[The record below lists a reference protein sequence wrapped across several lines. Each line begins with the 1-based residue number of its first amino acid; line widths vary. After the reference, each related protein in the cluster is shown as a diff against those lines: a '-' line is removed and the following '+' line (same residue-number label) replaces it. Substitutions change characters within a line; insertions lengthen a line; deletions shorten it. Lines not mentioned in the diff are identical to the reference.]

1 MPENSIDSVHVYKVK
16 VRRGRLTLVIIVCA
30 LLAFG
35 LAGLWVAGG
44 SLSAPVNHPVG
55 APPPD
60 LAVRPVEFASESGSV
75 LRGWLLPGREGRG
88 AVVLMHGVRA
98 DRTSMS
104 GRARFL
110 NAAGYTVLLF
120 DFQAHGESPG
130 SRVTFGYL
138 ESRDARAAVRFVRT
152 HFPGER
158 VGVVGVSMGGAA
170 TLLAEPPLEADALV
184 LEMVYPTLE
193 EAVADR
199 LKMRLGS
206 WGGALSPL
214 LTWQLRP
221 RLGVGAER
229 MRPIERVASVP
240 APKLFIVGAED
251 RHTTLEESRR
261 LFGAARDPKELWV
274 VEGAAH
280 TDLHAASREEY
291 ERRVLDFFAKTLHP

>member
-1 MPENSIDSVHVYKVK
+1 
-16 VRRGRLTLVIIVCA
+16 VRRGRLTLVIIVCV
-30 LLAFG
+30 LVAFG
-35 LAGLWVAGG
+35 LVGLWVAGD
-44 SLSAPVNHPVG
+44 SLSTPVNHPVG
-55 APPPD
+55 APPAD
-60 LAVRPVEFASESGSV
+60 LPVRPVEFASESGST
-75 LRGWLLPGREGRG
+75 LRGWFRPGREGRG

-98 DRTSMS
+98 DRTSMV

-110 NAAGYTVLLF
+110 NAAGHAVLLF

-130 SRVTFGYL
+130 RRVTFGHL

-152 HFPGER
+152 QLPGER

-170 TLLAEPPLEADALV
+170 ALLAEPPLEADAFV

-199 LKMRLGS
+199 LRMRLGT
-206 WGGALSPL
+206 WGGQLSPL
-214 LTWQLRP
+214 LMWQLRP
-221 RLGVGAER
+221 RLGVGAEQ
-229 MRPIERVASVP
+229 MRPVERVASVL
-240 APKLFIVGAED
+240 APKLFIAGAAD

-261 LFGAARDPKELWV
+261 LFGAAREPKELWV

-291 ERRVLDFFAKTLHP
+291 ERRMLDFFAKTLNLK